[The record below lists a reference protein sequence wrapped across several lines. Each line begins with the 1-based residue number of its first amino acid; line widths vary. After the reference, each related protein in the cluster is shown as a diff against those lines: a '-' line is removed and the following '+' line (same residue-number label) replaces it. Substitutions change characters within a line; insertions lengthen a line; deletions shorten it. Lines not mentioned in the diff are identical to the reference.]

1 MKVLDTIHASD
12 EPEEEPEA
20 EEEEEEE
27 EELEDIHDHL
37 RAKCREDNCSKYQE
51 KLDTCN
57 DRVNSRTKTSEDC
70 TEEIMDLF
78 HCVDYCAAKTLFSKL
93 K

>member
-1 MKVLDTIHASD
+1 MKFLDTIYAS
-12 EPEEEPEA
+12 EATEEPEA

-27 EELEDIHDHL
+27 DLVDEHDTL
-37 RAKCREDNCSKYQE
+37 RDKCRENKCAKYQE

-57 DRVNSRTKTSEDC
+57 DRVNSRSKTAETC
-70 TEEIMDLF
+70 TEELMDLF